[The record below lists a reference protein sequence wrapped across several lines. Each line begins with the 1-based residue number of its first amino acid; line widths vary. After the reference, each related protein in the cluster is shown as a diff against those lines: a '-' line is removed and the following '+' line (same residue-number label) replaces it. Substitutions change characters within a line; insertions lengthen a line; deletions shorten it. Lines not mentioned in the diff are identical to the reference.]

1 MPSGELM
8 SDHVKHYAPADPR
21 QRAQVGD
28 GFLGS
33 IGDAA
38 AGAAGAVGGLAGL
51 SAATGIG
58 VPAAVAEGT
67 LAAGLGATGACCT
80 VRIES
85 LMHFVAVATNSTG
98 MGPGARPRRAE
109 ARAVAIEP

>member
-1 MPSGELM
+1 MSAPHGYHRMPSGELM
-8 SDHVKHYAPADPR
+8 SDHVRHYAPADPR

-38 AGAAGAVGGLAGL
+38 AGAAGALGGIAGL

-67 LAAGLGATGACCT
+67 LAAGLSPKDTPATPHGLLA
-80 VRIES
+80 
-85 LMHFVAVATNSTG
+85 
-98 MGPGARPRRAE
+98 
-109 ARAVAIEP
+109 